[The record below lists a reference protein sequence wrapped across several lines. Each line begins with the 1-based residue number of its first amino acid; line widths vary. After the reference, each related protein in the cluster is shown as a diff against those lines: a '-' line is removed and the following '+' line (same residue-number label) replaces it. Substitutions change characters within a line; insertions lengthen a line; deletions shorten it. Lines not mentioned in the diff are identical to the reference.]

1 MYLYIYMIAY
11 SMRRELQ
18 STHIV
23 VDHRIVA
30 IFHILHVCSATNRL
44 ISVSPAFPAGRDTAG
59 APRQRAGDFF
69 RFFNGQR
76 STHQT
81 TKTRLLKLDE
91 NWKQNEFC
99 YRFSFH
105 KRVAFEA
112 EIWHSICGLL
122 VFSACHVK
130 WQENLNHIIYLN
142 PIYNPQPSA
151 KKHLESGQF
160 LDIWD
165 KRCHLLSR
173 WKRLIS
179 SPWWNYR
186 DPHWFKTSSDDKKR
200 RRRPSWMFQMWWN
213 LHFLMG
219 QLKYWPVNHLN
230 GRSWS
235 HMDARWNKHQI
246 TCGRHF
252 LRMLLLS
259 SILRNMGV
267 SNIGKNTGR

>member
-1 MYLYIYMIAY
+1 
-11 SMRRELQ
+11 MRRELQ

-200 RRRPSWMFQMWWN
+200 RRRPSW
-213 LHFLMG
+213 
-219 QLKYWPVNHLN
+219 
-230 GRSWS
+230 
-235 HMDARWNKHQI
+235 D
-246 TCGRHF
+246 
-252 LRMLLLS
+252 
-259 SILRNMGV
+259 V
-267 SNIGKNTGR
+267 SNVVKPAFSDGSTQILTGESLKWSLMITHGCKVEQTSDYLWKTFFKDATAFQYPSQHGCIQHRKEHG